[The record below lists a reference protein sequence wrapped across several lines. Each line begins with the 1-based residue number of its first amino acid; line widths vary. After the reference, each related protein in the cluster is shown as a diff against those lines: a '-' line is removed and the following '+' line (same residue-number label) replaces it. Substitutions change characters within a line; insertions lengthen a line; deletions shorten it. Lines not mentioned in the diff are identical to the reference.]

1 MSYISPR
8 IFVKTSCPI
17 LNNLRL
23 HHSASR
29 PAAMADS
36 ATAGALLERA
46 RQYAGELAAQQ
57 LAADG
62 DRASLD
68 MDPSNSAAANLDD
81 TLAQLNQL
89 ACTHG
94 LDSDAVDASY
104 ALALSGKLC
113 TLHHQLAVE

>member
-1 MSYISPR
+1 
-8 IFVKTSCPI
+8 
-17 LNNLRL
+17 
-23 HHSASR
+23 
-29 PAAMADS
+29 MAES

-46 RQYAGELAAQQ
+46 RQCAGELAAQH

-62 DRASLD
+62 DGALLD
-68 MDPSNSAAANLDD
+68 IDSSNSAAAKLDD

-94 LDSDAVDASY
+94 LDSDAVDAGY

-113 TLHHQLAVE
+113 TLHLELAVD

>member
-1 MSYISPR
+1 
-8 IFVKTSCPI
+8 
-17 LNNLRL
+17 
-23 HHSASR
+23 
-29 PAAMADS
+29 MADS

-46 RQYAGELAAQQ
+46 RQYACELADQQ

-62 DRASLD
+62 DDALLD
-68 MDPSNSAAANLDD
+68 IDSSNSAAANLDD

-89 ACTHG
+89 ACTRG
-94 LDSDAVDASY
+94 LDSGAVDAGY